1 MYGRLVVILLFLGG
15 AFAWQHQSEMRRWW
29 RQHGAATPAASP
41 MADAGVIKVY
51 TVSGCGPC
59 EDTVALLQQ
68 AGRTVHVRHVDTDDA
83 ARAEFEDAGGGLPL
97 IVDGHRQLNGFNPDF
112 LTSWYVDRP
121 RNRVMLEQAGIYRSG
136 EAHVPILYGT
146 DWCGYCAA
154 ARRYFAD
161 NGIAY
166 RDLDIEHDAEARRQY
181 DAIGLSGVPVMV
193 YEDMIWNG
201 FSAESM
207 DARREWASR

>member
-1 MYGRLVVILLFLGG
+1 MYGRSMLVLLLLGLL
-15 AFAWQHQSEMRRWW
+15 FAWQHQSGLRHWW
-29 RQHGAATPAASP
+29 RSHAVAATAAPPDS
-41 MADAGVIKVY
+41 GSQLIRVY
-51 TVSGCGPC
+51 TVSGCTPC
-59 EDTVALLQQ
+59 EDAAALLQQ
-68 AGRTVHVRHVDTDDA
+68 AGRSVQVRHVDTDET

-97 IVDGHRQLNGFNPDF
+97 IIDGRRQLNGFDEAF
-112 LTSWYVDRP
+112 LRGWYVDRP

-166 RDLDIEHDAEARRQY
+166 RDLDIEHDTEAKRQY

-201 FSAESM
+201 FNAVSM